1 MESKSARPV
10 SPRPRPRIRKTSN
23 QKHIQTIQK
32 ESGISARKQSPRPRI
47 RKTSN
52 QPSKT
57 RKQESRISEIITNK
71 EAVNPLVK
79 QEFTENEPVKWN
91 FTDPLTINKSVIKVK
106 RNVMNDYI
114 EYLVELKKKI
124 EEIPKSVFT
133 SRSKINDIIDSID
146 NKLKI
151 LEQIK

>member
-1 MESKSARPV
+1 
-10 SPRPRPRIRKTSN
+10 
-23 QKHIQTIQK
+23 
-32 ESGISARKQSPRPRI
+32 
-47 RKTSN
+47 
-52 QPSKT
+52 
-57 RKQESRISEIITNK
+57 
-71 EAVNPLVK
+71 
-79 QEFTENEPVKWN
+79 
-91 FTDPLTINKSVIKVK
+91 
-106 RNVMNDYI
+106 MNDYI

>member
-1 MESKSARPV
+1 MESKSPRQA
-10 SPRPRPRIRKTSN
+10 SPRPRPRNKSQGQSQRIIPNTKPPPRRRPASRRPASRT
-23 QKHIQTIQK
+23 QKNNNFK
-32 ESGISARKQSPRPRI
+32 G
-47 RKTSN
+47 
-52 QPSKT
+52 
-57 RKQESRISEIITNK
+57 SRENTLS
-71 EAVNPLVK
+71 PLVK

-91 FTDPLTINKSVIKVK
+91 FTDPLTISKTLIKERENVMKVK
-106 RNVMNDYI
+106 ENVMKDYI

>member
-1 MESKSARPV
+1 MESKSPRPA
-10 SPRPRPRIRKTSN
+10 SPRPRPRNKSRSIPNAKPIPRRIPASRT
-23 QKHIQTIQK
+23 QKNK
-32 ESGISARKQSPRPRI
+32 SFKG
-47 RKTSN
+47 
-52 QPSKT
+52 
-57 RKQESRISEIITNK
+57 SRENILS
-71 EAVNPLVK
+71 PLVK
-79 QEFTENEPVKWN
+79 QEWN
-91 FTDPLTINKSVIKVK
+91 FTDPLTINKNVIKVK
-106 RNVMNDYI
+106 GNVMKDYI